1 MPKNPRACKMSGDED
16 CPWLTLMTMIEQYE
30 TLAAVPV
37 ITTGPSAKIALMHVR
52 SLQRLSD
59 ALDLCI
65 DHVGGWKTEMF
76 GAWPTYDIRGK
87 LLRKSMQL
95 IGAAVVARKLAE
107 HARAGNKRAARAT
120 LHGGVT
126 NEFIR
131 FLKDAAQDEEIVA
144 DVAFNPGGPVAEA

>member
-1 MPKNPRACKMSGDED
+1 MPKNPRACKMSGEED

-65 DHVGGWKTEMF
+65 DHVGGWKPEMF
-76 GAWPTYDIRGK
+76 GAWPTYDVRGRARPSWEQARGQGD
-87 LLRKSMQL
+87 LARRGDQRVHPLPQGRGPGRGDRRRRGVQPRRPR
-95 IGAAVVARKLAE
+95 GRGVAW
-107 HARAGNKRAARAT
+107 AT
-120 LHGGVT
+120 RTGTRGGTRSLV
-126 NEFIR
+126 R
-131 FLKDAAQDEEIVA
+131 
-144 DVAFNPGGPVAEA
+144 